1 LNWIRWGLGGQ
12 STKNNE
18 RVEEGKEKGKEQKN
32 WGEEEDK
39 KQFQFFNRQKWLTT
53 V

>member
-18 RVEEGKEKGKEQKN
+18 RVEGKEKGKGQKN